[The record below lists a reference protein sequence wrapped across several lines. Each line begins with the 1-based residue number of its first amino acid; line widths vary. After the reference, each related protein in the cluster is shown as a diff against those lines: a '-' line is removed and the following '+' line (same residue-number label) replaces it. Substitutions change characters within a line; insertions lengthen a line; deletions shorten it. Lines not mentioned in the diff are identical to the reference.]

1 MARLAV
7 AAHGAL
13 RAMARPGLITLRP
26 AAAPATRHG
35 RLLRWAEFAVLFVVL
50 PLVIA
55 LFLPPRL
62 MFPALFL
69 FTLGGLGLLLLTG
82 SFDWHFL
89 RRGWRQLPWAEAGLI
104 ALAVLASG
112 LAILWLGGR
121 GTPFALPRQ
130 APQLMLLIVFLYPL
144 LSALP
149 QELIFRALFFHRY
162 GTLMP
167 SRRVAVAVNAAVF
180 AHAHLMY
187 WSPVVLVFTAVGGW
201 LFARAYMTRGFPAA
215 WFLHAV
221 AGNVIFLVGM
231 GAYFYT
237 GAVQRPF

>member
-1 MARLAV
+1 MAGLAG
-7 AAHGAL
+7 AADGAL
-13 RAMARPGLITLRP
+13 TAMQAGGLLALRP
-26 AAAPATRHG
+26 AAAPATRRG
-35 RLLRWAEFAVLFVVL
+35 RRLRWAEFATLFVVL

-55 LFLPPRL
+55 VFLPPRM

-82 SFDWHFL
+82 SFDWRFL

-104 ALAVLASG
+104 VLAVLVSG
-112 LAILWLGGR
+112 TVILWLGGR
-121 GTPFALPRQ
+121 GQPFSLPRR
-130 APQLMLLIVFLYPL
+130 APDLMLLILLLYPL

-162 GTLMP
+162 GAMMP
-167 SRRVAVAVNAAVF
+167 SQRVAVAVNAAVF

-201 LFARAYMTRGFPAA
+201 LFARAYMSRGFPAA

-221 AGNVIFLVGM
+221 AGNAIFLVGM